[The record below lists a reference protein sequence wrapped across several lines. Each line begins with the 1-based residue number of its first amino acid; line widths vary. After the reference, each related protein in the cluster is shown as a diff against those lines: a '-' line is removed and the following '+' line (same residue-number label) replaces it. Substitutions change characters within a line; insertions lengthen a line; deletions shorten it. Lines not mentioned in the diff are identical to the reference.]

1 MNGTETDM
9 FAISSSGSNEYLF
22 GMHDGHLNDKAAH
35 VATLHGCRLVRYV
48 DPRSG
53 ARRGMFATPNEGTPE
68 NEKKQRAVL
77 AVVEAMGGFDAL
89 RMRYEEFMN
98 LRA

>member
-1 MNGTETDM
+1 M
-9 FAISSSGSNEYLF
+9 FAISSNGSNEYLF
-22 GMHDGHLNDKAAH
+22 GVHEGHLNDKAAH
-35 VATLHGCRLVRYV
+35 VATLYGCRLVRYV
-48 DPRSG
+48 DPRTG
-53 ARRGMFATPNEGTPE
+53 ERRGMFATPNESAQE

-77 AVVEAMGGFDAL
+77 ATVEAMGGFDAL